1 MFLKFCEVR
10 SCQNECCDIRLN
22 QATVILKVDLV
33 SFDNLKENC
42 INKLSISTLY
52 DEIQAC
58 IVQEMMHGLFYF
70 FRFTK

>member
-1 MFLKFCEVR
+1 M
-10 SCQNECCDIRLN
+10 
-22 QATVILKVDLV
+22 